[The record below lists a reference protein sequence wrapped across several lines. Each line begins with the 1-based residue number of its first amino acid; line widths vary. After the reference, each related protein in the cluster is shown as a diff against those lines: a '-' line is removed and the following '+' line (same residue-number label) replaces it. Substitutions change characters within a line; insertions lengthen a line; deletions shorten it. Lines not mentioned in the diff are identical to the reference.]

1 MILLIKVYG
10 KRDKTVDGEL
20 DKILFKITR
29 KRILVTIKNTFNS
42 LSKPIIKNGRKI
54 IAIKVQNPLSLYI
67 RSLPITTNKANK
79 INTSIYNPKAQNTPI
94 EVKTPRPPL
103 KIKKADQL

>member
-29 KRILVTIKNTFNS
+29 KRILVTIKNTFLNS
-42 LSKPIIKNGRKI
+42 KQTL
-54 IAIKVQNPLSLYI
+54 
-67 RSLPITTNKANK
+67 
-79 INTSIYNPKAQNTPI
+79 INY
-94 EVKTPRPPL
+94 E
-103 KIKKADQL
+103 

>member
-42 LSKPIIKNGRKI
+42 LSKPIIKNGRQI
-54 IAIKVQNPLSLYI
+54 IAIKVQNPLSLYMTDYNTH
-67 RSLPITTNKANK
+67 LTQPTNR
-79 INTSIYNPKAQNTPI
+79 
-94 EVKTPRPPL
+94 EE
-103 KIKKADQL
+103 